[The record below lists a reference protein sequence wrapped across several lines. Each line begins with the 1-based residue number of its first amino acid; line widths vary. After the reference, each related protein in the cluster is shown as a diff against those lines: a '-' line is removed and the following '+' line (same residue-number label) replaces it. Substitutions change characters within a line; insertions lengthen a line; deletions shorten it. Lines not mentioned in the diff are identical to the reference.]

1 MIKKLLLATF
11 GGAMFA
17 TPALAGFTPQYL
29 EGYREGMN
37 VGTFIVYCHAYVEGD
52 YKDPGLARHM
62 TLSSYKGMDE
72 DNRLWA
78 RANHPKC
85 VPN

>member
-1 MIKKLLLATF
+1 MIKKLLLTTF
-11 GGAMFA
+11 GGVMFT
-17 TPALAGFTPQYL
+17 TPALAGFTPEYL

-37 VGTFIVYCHAYVEGD
+37 VGTFIAYCHAYTEGD

-62 TLSSYKGMDE
+62 TYSSYKSMDE

-78 RANHPKC
+78 RENHRNCTPY
-85 VPN
+85 

>member
-17 TPALAGFTPQYL
+17 TPALASYSPEYL

-37 VGTFIVYCHAYVEGD
+37 VGVFIAYCNAYTEGD

-62 TLSSYKGMDE
+62 VHSAFEELDA
-72 DNRLWA
+72 DNMEWA
-78 RANHPKC
+78 FEYHPNC
-85 VPN
+85 TPF

>member
-1 MIKKLLLATF
+1 
-11 GGAMFA
+11 
-17 TPALAGFTPQYL
+17 
-29 EGYREGMN
+29 MN
-37 VGTFIVYCHAYVEGD
+37 VGTFIVYCHAYMEGD